1 MPLDS
6 LLSLVEKLRER
17 IRYHGPALRQSE
29 ALTRYALIDPL
40 LRELGWDTGNP
51 DLVIPEYKVG
61 GGRADYALLSDG
73 KPTMMVEAKSLESTL
88 QDALSQGI
96 GYCLEQGTPYFSVT
110 DGRRWE
116 IYETH
121 KPVPIAEKRIVQ
133 FDLKDGSAAEECL
146 KTLALWRPNVD
157 SGRIAPGQAPVVVPT
172 PNRSAQPES
181 SIPNTQP
188 TPPGPDEHEW
198 QTIAGVDLQGSRL
211 RTPVEIRFPDNS
223 GRPLTTWR
231 SLSVAIAH
239 WLVGGNHLKTSH
251 CPITSRTNGRRTRYA
266 VSTEPVHADGKP
278 FARPVQEGPLY
289 FETHYNGRTVV
300 AVFRTIIK
308 RAGQDPAQFKVRFS

>member
-17 IRYHGPALRQSE
+17 IDAHGSKLRQSE

-61 GGRADYALLSDG
+61 GGRADYALLNNG
-73 KPTMMVEAKSLESTL
+73 KPTMMVEAKSLESPL

-121 KPVPIAEKRIVQ
+121 KPVPIDEKRIVRVRFEGRVGCRGVPEGIGVVETQ
-133 FDLKDGSAAEECL
+133 RRL
-146 KTLALWRPNVD
+146 
-157 SGRIAPGQAPVVVPT
+157 SGRRIAQQTGKLRFIDRPPDPPSPPESPT
-172 PNRSAQPES
+172 PNPQPPS
-181 SIPNTQP
+181 
-188 TPPGPDEHEW
+188 PGLDEHEW
-198 QTIAGVDLQGSRL
+198 QPISELNLQRGHTSPRA
-211 RTPVEIRFPDNS
+211 VRFPDWFS
-223 GRPLTTWR
+223 PLIDDVER
-231 SLSVAIAH
+231 V
-239 WLVGGNHLKTSH
+239 
-251 CPITSRTNGRRTRYA
+251 
-266 VSTEPVHADGKP
+266 
-278 FARPVQEGPLY
+278 
-289 FETHYNGRTVV
+289 
-300 AVFRTIIK
+300 
-308 RAGQDPAQFKVRFS
+308 

>member
-17 IRYHGPALRQSE
+17 IEKHGSELRKSE

-61 GGRADYALLSDG
+61 GGRADYALLSDS
-73 KPTMMVEAKSLESTL
+73 KPIMMVEAKSLGSPL

-110 DGRRWE
+110 DGRSWE

-157 SGRIAPGQAPVVVPT
+157 SGRLAPGQAPVVVPT
-172 PNRSAQPES
+172 PNRSAQLES

-188 TPPGPDEHEW
+188 TPPGLDEHEW
-198 QTIAGVDLQGSRL
+198 HPISELEPRSKSHPSPPKTVQ
-211 RTPVEIRFPDNS
+211 FPDNS
-223 GRPLTTWR
+223 DAQVTAWGWL
-231 SLSVAIAH
+231 LVEVAR
-239 WLVGGNHLKTSH
+239 WLINGNHLTENH
-251 CPITSRTNGRRTRYA
+251 CPIPRTPGGTKSL
-266 VSTEPVHADGKP
+266 VSTGPVDP
-278 FARPVQEGPLY
+278 TRRYTQVESLY
-289 FETHYNGRTVV
+289 IYTNLTHGEIIN
-300 AVFRTIIK
+300 ACRTIIK
-308 RAGQDPAQFKVRFS
+308 RAGQDPTQFKVRFS